1 MGGEEKMGK
10 QPVDGGVSLMAPRNL
25 ILAFLMMAGWLLYA
39 GCVTGGGGE
48 RENSFRG
55 TNSGDTAKNFQGAGQ
70 LTFEDTAQK
79 GTSSREARE
88 AGLFDQCLG
97 KHDVPLEERE
107 RLGPQLVGNLFRLTP
122 PNSRGI
128 EVGVW
133 KGRMTGWVLS
143 ALKPSYY
150 ALVDPWR
157 FQPEFPTRMFGGT
170 EAGGQADMDAIFS
183 TLHDKVQTNGWDKTV
198 QFFRKNSSTAAH
210 ELPNDSFDWAYIDG
224 NHYYEWAL
232 EDLRLYAPKIKAGGY
247 LMGDDYN
254 WKE

>member
-1 MGGEEKMGK
+1 MT
-10 QPVDGGVSLMAPRNL
+10 PRNL
-25 ILAFLMMAGWLLYA
+25 ILAFLGITGCLLCAGF
-39 GCVTGGGGE
+39 VTGGEVGGDSS
-48 RENSFRG
+48 RR
-55 TNSGDTAKNFQGAGQ
+55 TNSGDTAKTFQDAGKS
-70 LTFEDTAQK
+70 TFEGTAVAAESQK
-79 GTSSREARE
+79 GTSSLE

-133 KGRMTGWVLS
+133 KGRLTEWILS
-143 ALKPSYY
+143 AVKPSHY

-170 EAGGQADMDAIFS
+170 EAGGQADMDSIFN
-183 TLHDKVQTNGWDKTV
+183 TLYDKVQTNGWDKTV
-198 QFFRKNSSTAAH
+198 QFFRKDSSTAAH

-232 EDLRLYAPKIKAGGY
+232 EDLRLYAPKLKVGGY
-247 LMGDDYN
+247 LMGDDYE